1 MEEGEGEEKDT
12 TLPNSIAIKVPLL
25 QGEEGSALP
34 CRCACSACVG
44 SGYSG
49 RCVYGSVDGA
59 RKGDGQRLS

>member
-34 CRCACSACVG
+34 CHAGAPGALV
-44 SGYSG
+44 SGAG
-49 RCVYGSVDGA
+49 TAVDA
-59 RKGDGQRLS
+59 STAV